1 MIAKTAILH
10 PNVKLGKDVRIEDYC
25 IIGAA
30 LRDGSHPETII
41 GDGAWIRSHTVIYAG
56 NKIGRNFQTGNKA
69 NIRELNQIGD
79 DVSIGT
85 LCIVEHHV
93 ILEDRVRIHSSAF
106 IPEYSV
112 LKEGSW
118 VGPHV
123 VFTNA
128 KVPLSPEAKTQL
140 KGPTLEKGAIVG
152 ANSTLSPGITVG
164 AQTLVGSGSNV
175 TASLPANKI
184 AYGNPARIQKDRP

>member
-1 MIAKTAILH
+1 MIAKTAIIH

-56 NKIGRNFQTGNKA
+56 NKIGRHFQTGNKT
-69 NIRELNQIGD
+69 NIRESNEIGD

-85 LCIVEHHV
+85 MTIVEHHV
-93 ILEDRVRIHSSAF
+93 KIENKVRIHSAAF
-106 IPEYSV
+106 IPEFSI
-112 LKEGSW
+112 LKEGAW

-128 KVPLSPEAKTQL
+128 KVPLSEEAKTNL
-140 KGPTLEKGAIVG
+140 KGPTLEKGAIIG

-164 AQTLVGSGSNV
+164 AGTLVGSGSNV
-175 TASLPANKI
+175 TTNLAGDMI
-184 AYGNPARIQKDRP
+184 AYGNPARAQKDRK